1 MDPTPLATAEWTAI
15 GKLITNLWIMVALVV
30 FMATNVII
38 GLMFIPSLVASH
50 QLPASV
56 QKSRPAVLCPGRC
69 FLRADPRLPRPDG
82 RPGRR
87 NQEHLRDLLDR
98 RWRGLM
104 RSYLPGPALG

>member
-56 QKSRPAVLCPGRC
+56 QKSRPLFYALAVVSFALTLV
-69 FLRADPRLPRPDG
+69 FLAQTVDRAGVIRSIYETFWIDG
-82 RPGRR
+82 GV
-87 NQEHLRDLLDR
+87 
-98 RWRGLM
+98 G
-104 RSYLPGPALG
+104 